1 MRNVIGTM
9 QTILAIDRDDLTT
22 DIITAGLVPEGF
34 NVYVARGP
42 SDGLSKY
49 IQFKPDLVILNI
61 DTFSNMGFMTLRDI
75 CEADPH
81 AQVISMGTSRDDTL
95 AMECIRQGA
104 KDYLKKPIEIK
115 ELLRSIE
122 RIENRRRLVSIVSE
136 PDISC
141 VCLEQKRLVFG
152 NDIEK
157 LPYIIN
163 QAVYNAGALCSDKD
177 TLKIALGEIM
187 LNAIEHG
194 NLNITMKEKRSATE
208 KGDYNELLCERKT
221 DPAHAGKAVTMD
233 IYMDTEKLV
242 YTITDQGNG
251 FDYKTIFDTDP
262 YAHIGSGLGL
272 FIARSF
278 FSEVAYEGCGNKVRL
293 TYLKP

>member
-1 MRNVIGTM
+1 M
-9 QTILAIDRDDLTT
+9 QSILAIDRDDITT
-22 DIITAGLVPEGF
+22 DVISSGLIPEGF
-34 NVYVARGP
+34 NVYISRGP
-42 SDGLSKY
+42 SDGLSKF

-104 KDYLKKPIEIK
+104 KDYLKKPLEIK

-122 RIENRRRLVSIVSE
+122 RIENRKRILSIKSE

-141 VCLEQKRLVFG
+141 VRSEEKRLVFG
-152 NDIEK
+152 NDTEN

-163 QAVYNAGALCSDKD
+163 QAVYNARAICPDKD
-177 TLKIALGEIM
+177 TLKMALGEIV

-194 NLNITMKEKRSATE
+194 NLNITMKEKQAATE
-208 KGDYNELLCERKT
+208 KGEYKQLLRKRKN
-221 DPAHAGKAVTMD
+221 DPAYSEKVVTMD
-233 IYMDTEKLV
+233 VYMDQEKLV
-242 YTITDQGNG
+242 YTVADNGNG

-262 YAHIGSGLGL
+262 HAHIGSGLGL

-278 FSEVAYEGCGNKVRL
+278 FSKVVYEGCGNRVRL

>member
-1 MRNVIGTM
+1 M
-9 QTILAIDRDDLTT
+9 QSILAIDRDDHTT
-22 DIITAGLVPEGF
+22 DVICSGLVPEGF
-34 NVYVARGP
+34 NVYIARGP
-42 SDGLSKY
+42 SDGLSKF

-81 AQVISMGTSRDDTL
+81 AQVISMGTSSDDTL

-104 KDYLKKPIEIK
+104 KDYLKKPLEIK
-115 ELLRSIE
+115 ELLRSIV
-122 RIENRRRLVSIVSE
+122 RIENRRRLLSITSE

-141 VCLEQKRLVFG
+141 VRSEEKRLVFG
-152 NDIEK
+152 NDTEN

-163 QAVYNAGALCSDKD
+163 QAVYNSRAVCPDKD
-177 TLKIALGEIM
+177 TLKMALGEIV

-194 NLNITMKEKRSATE
+194 NLNITMKEKQTATE
-208 KGDYNELLCERKT
+208 KGEYNDLLWKRKN
-221 DPAHAGKAVTMD
+221 DPAYADKLVTMD
-233 IYMDTEKLV
+233 IYMDSEKLV
-242 YTITDQGNG
+242 FTITDQGNG

-262 YAHIGSGLGL
+262 HAHIGCGLGM

-278 FSEVAYEGCGNKVRL
+278 FSEVAYDGCGNRVRL
-293 TYLKP
+293 TYLKPGQ